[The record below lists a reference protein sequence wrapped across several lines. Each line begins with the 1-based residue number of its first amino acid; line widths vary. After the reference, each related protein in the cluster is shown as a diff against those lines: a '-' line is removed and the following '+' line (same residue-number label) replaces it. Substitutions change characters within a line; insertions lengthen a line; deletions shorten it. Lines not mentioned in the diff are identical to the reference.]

1 MNLLRGVSTS
11 LNNPRPNNVRTKV
24 KEPDTFDGSDPRK
37 LKAFI
42 VSLQLNFNDRPTA
55 FAADANKVNYAI
67 SFLSG
72 TALDWFEPDILRPNP
87 RNPPAWQY
95 SYAAFLEELRTNFG
109 PFDAIGDAE
118 DALEHL
124 RMRDGDRIMKYMVQF
139 NQYASQVGYGD
150 NSLCHAFYRGLCTRI
165 KDDMAHHGKPNNL
178 RDMRFLAQSLMLA
191 IGPGG
196 PKYPV
201 KTGKTS
207 PPVHTPTTLNPRV
220 PAPIP
225 VL

>member
-1 MNLLRGVSTS
+1 MLTKSTMPFPS
-11 LNNPRPNNVRTKV
+11 SPAPLSTGLN
-24 KEPDTFDGSDPRK
+24 
-37 LKAFI
+37 
-42 VSLQLNFNDRPTA
+42 Q
-55 FAADANKVNYAI
+55 I
-67 SFLSG
+67 SS
-72 TALDWFEPDILRPNP
+72 RPNP

-95 SYAAFLEELRTNFG
+95 SYTAFLEELRTNFG

-124 RMRDGDRIMKYMVQF
+124 RMCDGDQIMKYMVQF

-150 NSLCHAFYRGLCTRI
+150 NSLRHAFYHGLCTRI
-165 KDDMAHHGKPNNL
+165 KDDMAHHGKLNNL
-178 RDMRFLAQSLMLA
+178 CDMRFLAQELDA
-191 IGPGG
+191 CYWDPEDQN
-196 PKYPV
+196 YPV
-201 KTGKTS
+201 KTRKTS